1 MWEVDGSTPRPG
13 GPGGRVSEVSWDG
26 AIPLE
31 WALIMHDT
39 YDAIVVGGGLVGAA
53 TAYHLVCGGARTL
66 LVDRADRGRATDAGA
81 GILSPET
88 SARGAA
94 RCYEFARRAVE
105 YYPALLERLQAE
117 GAGETGYARC
127 GLLLVAS
134 TEEEREAYEVARE
147 HIFSRRSSSRDELRE
162 VSADEARRMC
172 PALGRVCGALYYR
185 NGARVDGR
193 LLLRAVLAAAER
205 RGLTLVRDSVDALR
219 VNGGR
224 VAGVRAGR
232 ATFAAPRV
240 AVTGGAWSAALGDQI
255 GVRIPVTPQRG
266 QIVHLRMPR
275 VDTSTWPVVEGFRGH
290 YLVPWPDH
298 RVAAGATR
306 ETGSGFDPR
315 LTAVGVH
322 EVLDEALRVAPG
334 LADWE
339 VYEMRVGLRPLSAD
353 GLPVL
358 GSVPGVE
365 GAYVATGHRASGL
378 QLGPYSGKLVADLM
392 LGRAPEIDLSQFR
405 VTRFAEHKPVR

>member
-1 MWEVDGSTPRPG
+1 V
-13 GPGGRVSEVSWDG
+13 
-26 AIPLE
+26 
-31 WALIMHDT
+31 HDT

-53 TAYHLVCGGARTL
+53 TAYHLVRAGARTL

-88 SARGAA
+88 SARGVA
-94 RCYEFARRAVE
+94 RCFEFARRAFQF
-105 YYPALLERLQAE
+105 YPMLLEHLQAD
-117 GAGETGYARC
+117 GVGETGYARC

-134 TEEEREAYEVARE
+134 AEEECEAYEVARE
-147 HIFSRRSSSRDELRE
+147 NIFSRRRSSSLDELRE
-162 VSADEARRMC
+162 VSGDEARRMF
-172 PALGRVCGALYYR
+172 PALGRVFGALYHR

-205 RGLTLVRDSVDALR
+205 RGLTIAGDSVEALE
-219 VNGGR
+219 VHGGR

-232 ATFAAPRV
+232 AAFAAPRV
-240 AVTGGAWSAALGDQI
+240 AITGGAWSAALGDPL
-255 GVRIPVTPQRG
+255 GVRIPVAPQRG
-266 QIVHLRMPR
+266 QIVHLRMPD
-275 VDTSTWPVVEGFRGH
+275 VETSTWPIVEGFRGH

-315 LTAVGVH
+315 LTTVGVH

-339 VYEMRVGLRPLSAD
+339 IHEMRVGLRPLSGD

-358 GSVPGVE
+358 GEVPGVD
-365 GAYVATGHRASGL
+365 GAYVATGHGPSGL
-378 QLGPYSGKLVADLM
+378 QLGPYSGRLVADLM
-392 LGRAPEIDLSQFR
+392 LGRAPEIDLFPFR
-405 VTRFAEHKPVR
+405 VTRFTEQGSDAAAR